1 MRLQRE
7 MMTRNA
13 GTEEIM
19 VRNYAAKAKQQRQI
33 LLCEI
38 RLLHYI
44 ECGCV
49 PSLKME
55 ELRSVLTERQLQVIT
70 LRWGLDDGTPKT
82 LARAGEALGV
92 TRERIRQI
100 EAQAIRTLRTS
111 EFFRQ
116 QKDTDGV
123 YL

>member
-1 MRLQRE
+1 
-7 MMTRNA
+7 
-13 GTEEIM
+13 M
-19 VRNYAAKAKQQRQI
+19 VRNYAATKKQKEQI

-44 ECGCV
+44 ECGCI
-49 PSLKME
+49 PALKMA
-55 ELRSVLTERQLQVIT
+55 ELRAVLTERQLQVIT

-82 LARAGEALGV
+82 LTRAGEALGV

-100 EAQAIRTLRTS
+100 EAMAIRALSAS
-111 EFFRQ
+111 EFFRK